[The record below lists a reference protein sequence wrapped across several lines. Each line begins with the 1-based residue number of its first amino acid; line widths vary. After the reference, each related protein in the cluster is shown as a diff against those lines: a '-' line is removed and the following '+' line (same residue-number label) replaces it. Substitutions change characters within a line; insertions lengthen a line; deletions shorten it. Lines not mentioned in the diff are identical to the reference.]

1 MCVVTTPFQV
11 LPADA
16 LEGENAVFSLAVV
29 QLERVLFGS
38 GSVILSQCTAEVAH
52 FSLQW
57 WTEPSA
63 LKHQSSP
70 QGEENLQL
78 HRQLECI
85 KNLWKYC
92 SDGLLPPPFCPQHTP
107 SSALSCQRPVSWVL
121 TPSLCALISTSSLT
135 MSHTLWVCPVTTSST
150 SPTPGTMGNTTGAV
164 PWWTSTRP
172 SRCRQGPCP
181 TTTGLPSRS
190 AKSAGFYITLMQ
202 MEIAVSCS
210 LALKCTWIDVLK
222 SKAVYSVCTIHS
234 DHLALL
240 RAQQLLLVRLQK
252 MALEQK
258 DFRKKV
264 GGLLFLKHMSVSV
277 KGYCCTFPLSLQFLK
292 KPSARVRL
300 VKAVDP
306 SCRGIGSS
314 QAVVYTLSKR
324 KFLA

>member
-1 MCVVTTPFQV
+1 
-11 LPADA
+11 
-16 LEGENAVFSLAVV
+16 
-29 QLERVLFGS
+29 
-38 GSVILSQCTAEVAH
+38 
-52 FSLQW
+52 
-57 WTEPSA
+57 
-63 LKHQSSP
+63 
-70 QGEENLQL
+70 
-78 HRQLECI
+78 
-85 KNLWKYC
+85 
-92 SDGLLPPPFCPQHTP
+92 
-107 SSALSCQRPVSWVL
+107 
-121 TPSLCALISTSSLT
+121 
-135 MSHTLWVCPVTTSST
+135 MSHTLWVCPVTTSSM

-190 AKSAGFYITLMQ
+190 AKTAGFYITLMQ

-306 SCRGIGSS
+306 SCRGIGSL

-324 KFLA
+324 KFLALTQTHNLYNKMTNSPDCPCLAVPQGHEEHLIPYSMVQPVYVQTKRPVIFSPSILSRGLIERLLQPAESGLMFDTCSPGTCTAITLY